1 VRTLPPFFGVGAALA
16 LRDARQQVR
25 ANLTR
30 VRGRRGL
37 LRDTREVAETFATYA
52 LCFAEVL
59 SNGSKN
65 ARVPDLTVRG
75 KEFIDDAVARKK
87 GIVLVTAHTAGF
99 DAVGPVLGRFYD
111 LELVLVMRAEEDRH
125 AQELHDDARRAS
137 GLSIAHVGDDPL
149 ASLPLLAKL
158 RKGAAVAMQIDRTPP
173 GMRVRRV
180 RLFGADGGMPE
191 GPIRLA
197 QLSGA
202 PILPIF
208 CARVGHRSYV
218 AEAGPPRLVARGA
231 DEGRIDVVAQEI
243 ADTMTSFVRRHPT
256 QWFHFAEA

>member
-1 VRTLPPFFGVGAALA
+1 VRALPPFFGVGAALA
-16 LRDARQQVR
+16 LPDARRQVK

-30 VRGRRGL
+30 VRGPGGL
-37 LRDTREVAETFATYA
+37 LEDTREVAETFAMYA
-52 LCFAEVL
+52 LCFAETL

-65 ARVPDLTVRG
+65 ARVPDLVVSG
-75 KEFIDDAVARKK
+75 KEFIDEAVARKK
-87 GIVLVTAHTAGF
+87 GIVLVTAHTAGW

-111 LELVLVMRAEEDRH
+111 LELTMVMRAEADH
-125 AQELHDDARRAS
+125 AARELHDDARRAS
-137 GLSIAHVGDDPL
+137 GLTIAHVGDDPL

-158 RKGAAVAMQIDRTPP
+158 RKGTVVAMQVDRTPP

-180 RLFGADGGMPE
+180 RLFGGDGAMPE

-208 CARVGHRSYV
+208 CARVGHRSYA
-218 AEAGPPRLVARGA
+218 AEASPLRFVARSA

-243 ADTMTSFVRRHPT
+243 ADAMTSFVRRHPT